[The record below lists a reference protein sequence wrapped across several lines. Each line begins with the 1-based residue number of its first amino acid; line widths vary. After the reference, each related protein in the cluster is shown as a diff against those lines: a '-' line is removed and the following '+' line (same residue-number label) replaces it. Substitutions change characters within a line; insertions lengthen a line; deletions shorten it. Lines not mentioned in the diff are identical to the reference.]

1 MCPVLFYRRYHQNL
15 LARWY
20 CYYPI
25 YQMGTLRLK
34 EGNRPEVTVSVQQRT
49 DQPCLAANSMRELFI
64 YVPLSLG
71 CELLRTD
78 FCHRCFLS
86 AFLAQRSLEDID
98 IEMRWR
104 QMRCVCS
111 WGAGWGFV
119 EFVGQGMCY
128 LNEVCVRHG

>member
-1 MCPVLFYRRYHQNL
+1 MR
-15 LARWY
+15 
-20 CYYPI
+20 
-25 YQMGTLRLK
+25 TLRLK

-49 DQPCLAANSMRELFI
+49 DQPCLAANSMLQLFI

-111 WGAGWGFV
+111 CGAGWGLV
-119 EFVGQGMCY
+119 ESVGQGY
-128 LNEVCVRHG
+128 VLFE